1 MKRSERR
8 GIVFVHPSDELYGAD
23 RVLLQI
29 LQAVP
34 RDLRED
40 TEVWLP
46 TDLEHPET
54 PLCVEV
60 ERLGITVHHRQL
72 PILRRAYQR
81 PSQLVGLGRR
91 AYALYRDLRRR
102 RPRLVYCT
110 TSAAMGGAPVARL
123 ARVPRVVGHL
133 QELWSKRDSTLI
145 GPLARATHQ
154 LVTVSTPVRDNL
166 VPSLRR
172 RATVVPNATPEPTT
186 LTPLEGREGP
196 LTYVIASRWVGGKGH
211 DTLLSAWDEAG
222 SPGRLVILGGE
233 PPTGDAVDVRGLV
246 ESASRP
252 ETVEVAG
259 EVSDPHPYLDRADVV
274 LVPSEKP
281 EGFGLVAIEGFARGR
296 PALVSTAGGLVDI
309 VTDGV
314 DGWFFPSG
322 DASSLAARIA
332 GLTRDQVTMAGKR
345 ARATY
350 EERYTTDRYAAA
362 WSRATGI
369 EAAARR
375 P

>member
-1 MKRSERR
+1 MRRPERR

-29 LQAVP
+29 LQSVP
-34 RDLRED
+34 AELHDD

-46 TDLEHPET
+46 TDLEHPQT
-54 PLCVEV
+54 PLCVEI
-60 ERLGITVHHRQL
+60 ERMGITVHHRQL

-81 PSQLVGLGRR
+81 PGELVGLERR
-91 AYALYRDLRRR
+91 AHALYRELRRR
-102 RPRLVYCT
+102 RPQLVYCT

-154 LVTVSTPVRDNL
+154 LVTVSSPVRENL

-172 RATVVPNATPEPTT
+172 RAVVVPNATPDPETV
-186 LTPLEGREGP
+186 TPLEGREGP
-196 LTYVIASRWVGGKGH
+196 LTFVIASRWVGGKGH
-211 DTLLSAWDEAG
+211 DTLLAAWDKAS

-233 PPTGDAVDVRGLV
+233 PPTGDAVDVVRLV
-246 ESASRP
+246 ESSNRP
-252 ETVEVAG
+252 ETVEIAG
-259 EVSDPHPYLDRADVV
+259 EVADPHPFLDRADVV

-281 EGFGLVAIEGFARGR
+281 EGFGLVAIEGFARSR

-314 DGWFFPSG
+314 DGWAFEPG
-322 DASSLAARIA
+322 DVEALASLFARLERSDVAAAGTRARI
-332 GLTRDQVTMAGKR
+332 
-345 ARATY
+345 TY
-350 EERYTTDRYAAA
+350 EQRYSPAVYRDRWRAAVKIPEDA
-362 WSRATGI
+362 
-369 EAAARR
+369 
-375 P
+375 